1 MGFARQVSARGTNII
16 KTHESSENY
25 RGIIRESLRVTFTVC
40 EFRNVYLVR
49 AIPYVCFRVKRA
61 RSEISFVQ
69 FVSNSCHVLGT
80 IERRISN
87 DLQHQGIVSELSQHA
102 NICI

>member
-1 MGFARQVSARGTNII
+1 MGFARQVSAGGTNLI

-25 RGIIRESLRVTFTVC
+25 RDIGREGLRLTFTVC
-40 EFRNVYLVR
+40 EFLSVCLVFEIACVR
-49 AIPYVCFRVKRA
+49 FRVKRGS
-61 RSEISFVQ
+61 REFSFVQ

-87 DLQHQGIVSELSQHA
+87 DLQH
-102 NICI
+102 